1 VLRLKLKK
9 LLVISLIT
17 LLCLSVLVSLS
28 TIPMAHAQSYNIQS
42 IQGPITGEA
51 DSGTTVTF
59 TLNSAPISGDLLIAC
74 IGGTGSAGES
84 ISSITE
90 TGVTWTP
97 QETNTANT
105 GFVTAI
111 WAGVVGSGA
120 VKGGTVTFSQTLN
133 GGTFAYV
140 DEYSGLLTTGFLDKI
155 NLASGTSTT
164 AATGTTATT
173 SDANELAIGVIFG
186 GEVFSSQ
193 TNGFKPYGNTVYD
206 YDAMVYLSLI
216 VSQTG
221 AQSCSMTQAN
231 GYTFQ
236 GCIATFI
243 AAAVVT
249 TAQIIFTSNPTGSGF
264 ITVNGTAETTPYT
277 IASANIGDT
286 YDISANTPA
295 NTVTN
300 ETQYVFTQWAST
312 SIGTKTTASYAYV
325 VPAVGETVT
334 ASFTEQYAI
343 APSSDSDSSLTPSTV
358 TWVNSGGNQL
368 FSYTANTGYAIAT
381 VMIDGVPFSITGSYQ
396 FSDVVTYHTILVTSI
411 STATPTAP
419 PSGSTGGG
427 TYPNPPTGTLTV
439 SNVAL
444 GYFSVNQTG
453 SASLTL
459 TFTDNSWT
467 VESVTFG
474 TPFSTWVSANVP
486 SGQFTAGVLHVPISY
501 AVPSYMTTG
510 IFTGTVTV
518 VVQDACGTTYTGTS
532 KITITILPT
541 PVTNIMG
548 YIHAH
553 LLLVCVA
560 AIIFVLAICGLIA
573 TFSRRRH

>member
-1 VLRLKLKK
+1 
-9 LLVISLIT
+9 
-17 LLCLSVLVSLS
+17 
-28 TIPMAHAQSYNIQS
+28 
-42 IQGPITGEA
+42 
-51 DSGTTVTF
+51 
-59 TLNSAPISGDLLIAC
+59 
-74 IGGTGSAGES
+74 
-84 ISSITE
+84 
-90 TGVTWTP
+90 
-97 QETNTANT
+97 
-105 GFVTAI
+105 
-111 WAGVVGSGA
+111 
-120 VKGGTVTFSQTLN
+120 
-133 GGTFAYV
+133 
-140 DEYSGLLTTGFLDKI
+140 
-155 NLASGTSTT
+155 
-164 AATGTTATT
+164 
-173 SDANELAIGVIFG
+173 
-186 GEVFSSQ
+186 
-193 TNGFKPYGNTVYD
+193 
-206 YDAMVYLSLI
+206 
-216 VSQTG
+216 
-221 AQSCSMTQAN
+221 
-231 GYTFQ
+231 
-236 GCIATFI
+236 
-243 AAAVVT
+243 
-249 TAQIIFTSNPTGSGF
+249 
-264 ITVNGTAETTPYT
+264 
-277 IASANIGDT
+277 
-286 YDISANTPA
+286 
-295 NTVTN
+295 
-300 ETQYVFTQWAST
+300 
-312 SIGTKTTASYAYV
+312 
-325 VPAVGETVT
+325 
-334 ASFTEQYAI
+334 
-343 APSSDSDSSLTPSTV
+343 
-358 TWVNSGGNQL
+358 
-368 FSYTANTGYAIAT
+368 
-381 VMIDGVPFSITGSYQ
+381 MIDGVPFSITGSYQ